1 MVDGQSRAQ
10 PAIGPDQGPRAATGT
25 NDVAGIGAGDD
36 DAGTSPGAVRT
47 ARPPRL
53 FFLTLTAERRLRR
66 WIAGRGGERG
76 ISASAGGVLLHL
88 ASHPGAS
95 TGEVAEAVQASPA
108 GLSGLLSRMETS
120 GFITRT
126 PDPADARTI
135 RLDLT
140 PGGREALGVV
150 RESLH
155 ELNARI
161 NEGFSAEELATVA
174 RWLRHVSEA
183 LD

>member
-1 MVDGQSRAQ
+1 MVDEQGRAI
-10 PAIGPDQGPRAATGT
+10 PGV
-25 NDVAGIGAGDD
+25 VAE
-36 DAGTSPGAVRT
+36 

-66 WIAGRGGERG
+66 WIAGRGGDRG

-95 TGEVAEAVQASPA
+95 TGDVARAVDASPA
-108 GLSGLLSRMETS
+108 GLSGLLARMEAS

-140 PGGREALGVV
+140 PGGTEALGLVH
-150 RESLH
+150 ESID

-161 NEGFSAEELATVA
+161 NEGFSASELATVA
-174 RWLRHVSEA
+174 RWLRNVSEV

>member
-1 MVDGQSRAQ
+1 MVDGQSRGSREVTPEVEDPEAE
-10 PAIGPDQGPRAATGT
+10 ASR
-25 NDVAGIGAGDD
+25 NGAG
-36 DAGTSPGAVRT
+36 GART

-53 FFLTLTAERRLRR
+53 FFHTLIAERRLRR
-66 WIAGRGGERG
+66 WMAARGGERG
-76 ISASAGGVLLHL
+76 ISASAGGVLLYL

-135 RLDLT
+135 RLTLT
-140 PGGREALGVV
+140 PAGTEALGVV

-155 ELNARI
+155 ELNTRI
-161 NEGFSAEELATVA
+161 NEGFSAEELDTVA
-174 RWLRHVSEA
+174 RWLKQVGRI
-183 LD
+183 

>member
-1 MVDGQSRAQ
+1 MVDGQSRAE
-10 PAIGPDQGPRAATGT
+10 PAVGPDQGSRAAGT
-25 NDVAGIGAGDD
+25 NGVPGRND
-36 DAGTSPGAVRT
+36 DAGTGPGAVRT

-88 ASHPGAS
+88 ASRPGAS
-95 TGEVAEAVQASPA
+95 TGEVAAAVQASPA
-108 GLSGLLSRMETS
+108 GLSGLLARMETS
-120 GFITRT
+120 GLITRT